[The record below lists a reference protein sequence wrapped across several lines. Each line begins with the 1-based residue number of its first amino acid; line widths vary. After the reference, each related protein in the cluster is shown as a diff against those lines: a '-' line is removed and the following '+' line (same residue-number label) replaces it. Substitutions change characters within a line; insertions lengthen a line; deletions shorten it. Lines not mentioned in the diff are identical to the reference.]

1 MKESNI
7 KSFRFQK
14 VPLTKT
20 KLDCWKKYFIPY
32 TEYIWFL
39 SHFPPKT
46 ILIVMLMESECAPK
60 IKSFK
65 EKSQNVKCQCISNF
79 ETRNIC
85 LHSFLSVFVVADE
98 TESILGLHVYNE

>member
-1 MKESNI
+1 MMI
-7 KSFRFQK
+7 GTLWR
-14 VPLTKT
+14 
-20 KLDCWKKYFIPY
+20 Y
-32 TEYIWFL
+32 
-39 SHFPPKT
+39 FPPKT
-46 ILIVMLMESECAPK
+46 ILIVMLMESEYAPK

-98 TESILGLHVYNE
+98 TESILGLHVTTCTMNKHR